1 MSGATRMPG
10 SPAAPSGWR
19 YVLEPGDGAGPVLL
33 LLHGTGG
40 DESDLVALGQTVAP
54 GATLLSPR
62 GRVLE
67 NGMPRFFSRTT
78 AGSFEFPDL
87 AERTDEL
94 AGFVRAARRE
104 HGLEGRPTVAVGY
117 SNGANAATSLMLRHP
132 GLLRGAALLRGMLPS
147 PVPEGLDLSGTRVL
161 VAAGRSD
168 QMIPV
173 AMADELARA
182 LRRHG
187 ADVTERWSPGGHGLG
202 RDDIP
207 ALADWLSAGR
217 AESATAG

>member
-1 MSGATRMPG
+1 MSGATRAQGPQ
-10 SPAAPSGWR
+10 AAPFGWR
-19 YVLEPGDGAGPVLL
+19 YILEPGDGAGPVLL

-40 DESDLVALGQTVAP
+40 DERDLVGLGKAVAP

-78 AGSFEFPDL
+78 AGSFAFPDL
-87 AERTDEL
+87 PERTDEL
-94 AGFVRAARRE
+94 AEFVRAARRQ

-132 GLLRGAALLRGMLPS
+132 GVLQGAALLRGMLPA

-161 VAAGRSD
+161 LAAGRAD
-168 QMIPV
+168 QMIPAV
-173 AMADELARA
+173 MADELGRA

-202 RDDIP
+202 QDDVA
-207 ALADWLSAGR
+207 ALADWLSAVR
-217 AESATAG
+217 AGS